1 MAIKKDWI
9 KDKKYITSFGGA
21 ELNVMRLAKEVCLK
35 TDWDSIVSEAF
46 EYAKREGQNPS
57 RKFHGNTNQF
67 MAQMWE
73 RTNQLGRTGKLHGS
87 KGTIR
92 IKGYSKSAKAAHGG
106 PSYGITMTIN
116 NGCGDMETLIHELTH
131 VAHLWN
137 YKPHV
142 GKKRRPHDIMFNR
155 IMLMAMKSYFGFSK
169 AQCNPFSMG
178 YSVGSGYAPSR
189 TAERHLDRFLG
200 KGMIPKKL
208 SKHFNKDLPKV
219 KVVKVLTQEDKDKKV
234 ISGFRT
240 TLTSTKKGM
249 NNHDGYC
256 DVMSDEYG
264 IENGREYIENLLE
277 QVKPTMKVDGL
288 SEQDKEIL
296 EWLITDLQIQWF
308 EYDNWEFSESAYAR
322 KENRMFE
329 LWGFLNREN

>member
-1 MAIKKDWI
+1 MAVKKDWI

-21 ELNVMRLAKEVCLK
+21 ELNIMRLAKEVCLK
-35 TDWDSIVSEAF
+35 TDWDAIINEAVTF
-46 EYAKREGQNPS
+46 SRDFGEMPS
-57 RKFHGNTNQF
+57 RKFSNSNRK
-67 MAQMWE
+67 MIELWE
-73 RTNQLGRTGKLHGS
+73 KTERLGRIGKLSGS
-87 KGTIR
+87 RQTIR
-92 IKGYSKSAKAAHGG
+92 IAGKSCSGRGG
-106 PSYGITMTIN
+106 PSYGVTMGMGGGFERLVMVI
-116 NGCGDMETLIHELTH
+116 IHELVH
-131 VAHLWN
+131 VAHLHRYSKSVIN
-137 YKPHV
+137 N
-142 GKKRRPHDIMFNR
+142 RRRGHDMMYNR
-155 IMLMAMKSYFGFSK
+155 IMLMAMQPYFNLSKS
-169 AQCNPFSMG
+169 QCRPQSMG
-178 YSVGSGYAPSR
+178 YSAGNGYSPSKIA
-189 TAERHLDRFLG
+189 TSHLERVLG
-200 KGMIPKKL
+200 NGMIPKKL

-249 NNHDGYC
+249 NNYDGYC
-256 DVMSDEYG
+256 DVMSNEYG
-264 IENGREYIENLLE
+264 IEDGREYIENLLE